1 MMNAAQ
7 AKAITKQKNY
17 NYLVELECKKIDER
31 IRDMVAHH
39 CDTLYQPV
47 DGCVIEQV
55 MKIIEKAGY
64 KVTRLMDAWNNP
76 SNDLKIEWGE

>member
-7 AKAITKQKNY
+7 ARAITRQKNY
-17 NYLVELECKKIDER
+17 NYLVELESKKIDER
-31 IRDMVAHH
+31 IRDSVAHH
-39 CDTLYQPV
+39 CDTLYRPV

-64 KVTRLMDAWNNP
+64 KVTRLVDAWNNP

>member
-31 IRDMVAHH
+31 IRDSVAHH

-64 KVTRLMDAWNNP
+64 KVTRLVDAWNNP